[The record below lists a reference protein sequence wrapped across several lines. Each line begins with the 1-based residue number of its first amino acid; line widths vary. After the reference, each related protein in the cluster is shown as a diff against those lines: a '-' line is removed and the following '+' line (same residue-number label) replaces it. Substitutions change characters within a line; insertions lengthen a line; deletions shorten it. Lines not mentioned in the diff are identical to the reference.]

1 MITIQSVMLVA
12 LGFLVAALIALLVA
26 PAYRRRAARLTTEAM
41 KRAMPLTEAEI
52 RADRDRLRAEY
63 AIAIHRLE
71 MKVSEANVSAARQ
84 RIELNRRD
92 ATISDLE
99 GGVSTMRTQ
108 LEEHENARR
117 VLEQTL
123 IDRLPKVEGRL
134 TDAKK
139 MLMQRDREITALGQS
154 ADKQAR
160 ALEETTQINTQQRD
174 EIQRLNSAL
183 ATRAARNKESVADSR
198 FDSEVALRSEIEALR
213 AKNRDQASHIVR
225 LQGLISRRTASAAD
239 LHGLEAR
246 SAELAGAPAAEATIG
261 ESTGEV
267 ERLRGA
273 LREAEAALK
282 AAQTGP
288 QDPALDGEMR
298 SLRAANED
306 LATEIARLKA
316 AVASYQTDDGDEGRD
331 SRLGMKAQLNSLKV
345 QAEEQAAT
353 IQRLR
358 AEVATG
364 NERLSRQSQH
374 FRDELRRMGA
384 GTVPAAPAAEL
395 TRNPSDTTGRRSLA
409 ARISEPRGQRAD
421 EAADAP
427 APPPAETPRQP
438 APAFLKALDGGAR
451 NANEP
456 AAQDVAAAN
465 AAASNL
471 IASMGA
477 APTAVVP
484 MTPSLVTPPVAPVA
498 PSPSAVAPAPA
509 PAATAAAGGPLPV
522 AQAAPQVPAKPAE
535 APRRPR
541 LMERL
546 SAADKSS

>member
-1 MITIQSVMLVA
+1 M
-12 LGFLVAALIALLVA
+12 
-26 PAYRRRAARLTTEAM
+26 
-41 KRAMPLTEAEI
+41 
-52 RADRDRLRAEY
+52 
-63 AIAIHRLE
+63 
-71 MKVSEANVSAARQ
+71 
-84 RIELNRRD
+84 
-92 ATISDLE
+92 
-99 GGVSTMRTQ
+99 
-108 LEEHENARR
+108 
-117 VLEQTL
+117 
-123 IDRLPKVEGRL
+123 
-134 TDAKK
+134 
-139 MLMQRDREITALGQS
+139 
-154 ADKQAR
+154 
-160 ALEETTQINTQQRD
+160 
-174 EIQRLNSAL
+174 
-183 ATRAARNKESVADSR
+183 
-198 FDSEVALRSEIEALR
+198 ALRSEIEALR

-246 SAELAGAPAAEATIG
+246 SAELAGAPAAEVTIG
-261 ESTGEV
+261 ESAGEV

-409 ARISEPRGQRAD
+409 ARISEPRGQRAE
-421 EAADAP
+421 EAAD

-456 AAQDVAAAN
+456 APQDVAAAN

-471 IASMGA
+471 IASLGA

-484 MTPSLVTPPVAPVA
+484 MTPSLVTPPAAPVA
-498 PSPSAVAPAPA
+498 PAPSAVAPAPA
-509 PAATAAAGGPLPV
+509 PAATAAAGGPSPV
-522 AQAAPQVPAKPAE
+522 AQAAPQVPVKPAE